1 MKSTIKVS
9 SQKEII
15 SYWFGPETREKM
27 DEQRQEMS
35 NACRRADS
43 YFSAPSGNTSI
54 KYYTAADKVAFAKQ
68 VQKEM
73 RENWGKYDF

>member
-1 MKSTIKVS
+1 MKEKIKVS

-15 SYWFGPETREKM
+15 SFWFDPETREKM

-35 NACRRADS
+35 NACIRA
-43 YFSAPSGNTSI
+43 FACFLTPSGSTSL
-54 KYYTAADKVAFAKQ
+54 KYYTRADKVAFAKQ

-73 RENWGKYDF
+73 REWVEYEF